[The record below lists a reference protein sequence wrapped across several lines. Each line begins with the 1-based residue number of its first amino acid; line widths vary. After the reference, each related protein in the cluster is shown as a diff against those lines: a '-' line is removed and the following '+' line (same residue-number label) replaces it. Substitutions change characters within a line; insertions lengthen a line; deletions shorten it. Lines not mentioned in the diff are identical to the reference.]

1 MKTIT
6 PSQIKGPDRKWY
18 IIDAKGQ
25 TLWRLATS
33 VARLLKWKNKIDFI
47 SHFDNGDYV
56 VITNCNKFV
65 VTWKKMENK
74 MYHKHTWYLWG
85 LKSTPLEDL
94 LIKKPSKPLEFAI
107 SGMLPKNKL
116 RKWMLSRLK
125 LFTGDEHTFLA
136 QKPEEIKL

>member
-1 MKTIT
+1 
-6 PSQIKGPDRKWY
+6 
-18 IIDAKGQ
+18 
-25 TLWRLATS
+25 
-33 VARLLKWKNKIDFI
+33 
-47 SHFDNGDYV
+47 
-56 VITNCNKFV
+56 
-65 VTWKKMENK
+65 MENK